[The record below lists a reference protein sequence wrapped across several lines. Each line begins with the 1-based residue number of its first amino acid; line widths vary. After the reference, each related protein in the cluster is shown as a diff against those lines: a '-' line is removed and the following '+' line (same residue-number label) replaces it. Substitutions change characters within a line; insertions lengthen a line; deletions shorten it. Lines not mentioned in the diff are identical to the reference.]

1 MQETQEMWVQF
12 LGWEDPGGENVNP
25 AQYSCLENT
34 MVRGAW
40 WAGVHGVT
48 KSWTLLKQLSM
59 HTHIHVF
66 I

>member
-1 MQETQEMWVQF
+1 MWVHF
-12 LGWEDPGGENVNP
+12 LGWEDPGGENGNP

-34 MVRGAW
+34 MDRGAW

-48 KSWTLLKQLSM
+48 KSRTLLKQLSM

>member
-48 KSWTLLKQLSM
+48 
-59 HTHIHVF
+59 
-66 I
+66 